1 MIIFFYVNF
10 SKMTCH
16 FECGL
21 YSQYIYSQYYFL
33 FLGMASIPIFEHG
46 LYSQYIYIYSV
57 SFSVFGH
64 GLYSHFWA
72 WPLFPVYFQ
81 KWSVV
86 LGIAYIHYNFN
97 FVHDI
102 RQVFRISYRKS
113 WANLFF
119 SLIHFWHNIHY
130 VSELRN
136 FLSQNSLVKW
146 VSNFR
151 HNLRY
156 VLELRNFLPQ
166 SSYYRDHTLL
176 C

>member
-21 YSQYIYSQYYFL
+21 YSQYIYILSIIFCLWAWPLFPFL
-33 FLGMASIPIFEHG
+33 SMASIPN
-46 LYSQYIYIYSV
+46 IYIYSV

-64 GLYSHFWA
+64 GLYSRFWA
-72 WPLFPVYFQ
+72 WPLFPACFQ
-81 KWSVV
+81 KWSVI
-86 LGIAYIHYNFN
+86 LGIAYIYFNFN

-156 VLELRNFLPQ
+156 VSELRNFLPQ

>member
-1 MIIFFYVNF
+1 MLTSQEWSLFTHIKFLHGMIIFFYVNF

-46 LYSQYIYIYSV
+46 LYSQHI
-57 SFSVFGH
+57 
-64 GLYSHFWA
+64 
-72 WPLFPVYFQ
+72 FQ

-136 FLSQNSLVKW
+136 FLPQNSLVKW
-146 VSNFR
+146 VFNFR
-151 HNLRY
+151 HNIRY

-166 SSYYRDHTLL
+166 NSYYGDHTLL